1 MSDKITK
8 SFILYLISISIIL
21 YLILILFNRSP
32 DRITYINKNII
43 VSPCDGTVTYSN
55 GRYISVFL
63 SPLNVHVQY
72 APIDSTIIDIQIV
85 NNGVHLMATKPESSH
100 NEGIR
105 VTFGS
110 KLGNIVVT
118 QRVGFFV
125 RRIINNINI
134 GNNVGRSYKYG
145 FITFGSRVDIILPPN
160 YSSILKVG
168 DKLIGGF
175 TPIINFNL

>member
-1 MSDKITK
+1 
-8 SFILYLISISIIL
+8 
-21 YLILILFNRSP
+21 
-32 DRITYINKNII
+32 
-43 VSPCDGTVTYSN
+43 
-55 GRYISVFL
+55 
-63 SPLNVHVQY
+63 
-72 APIDSTIIDIQIV
+72 
-85 NNGVHLMATKPESSH
+85 MATKPESSH

-175 TPIINFNL
+175 TPIIKFNF

>member
-63 SPLNVHVQY
+63 
-72 APIDSTIIDIQIV
+72 STIIDIQIV